1 MKIAFKNSKI
11 MMING
16 RTLTPVPGQGPEP
29 GLHYVYTSSEGH
41 GSISASPMSGKQQ
54 E

>member
-11 MMING
+11 LMING

-29 GLHYVYTSSEGH
+29 TKYSVRLVKD
-41 GSISASPMSGKQQ
+41 A
-54 E
+54 